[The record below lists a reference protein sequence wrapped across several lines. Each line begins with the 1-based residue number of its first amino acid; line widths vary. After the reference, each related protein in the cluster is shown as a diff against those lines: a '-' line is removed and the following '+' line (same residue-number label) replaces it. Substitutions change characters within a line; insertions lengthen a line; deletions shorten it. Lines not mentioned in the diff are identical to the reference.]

1 MKNSENENPIEKYP
15 QPPFEE
21 QSQEVPGVGEEMNP
35 RPDHGEE
42 SYQGHGLL
50 KDQAVI
56 ITGGDSGIGKA
67 TAIAMAREGADILIS
82 YKDDVEDVD
91 AIEATKWIRAAGR
104 RCVIHKGDIQDEKVC
119 QEIVHTCMKEFGKID
134 VLINN
139 AAYQM
144 TYDTVEEVTAEEW
157 NKTFDTNIRAMFF
170 LIKYAKPQMKPG
182 SSIIN
187 TTSINAYKPNPSL
200 FPYAATK
207 GAIHNLTASLAQKF
221 MEDGSGI
228 RVNAVAP
235 GPVWT
240 PLIPSTIPDHPE
252 FGKENSP
259 MGRPAQPAEI
269 APIYVFLASS
279 GASYVSGA
287 TIAATGGAI
296 AL

>member
-1 MKNSENENPIEKYP
+1 MANPTENPIDKYP

-21 QSQEVPGVGEEMNP
+21 QEQNVPGVTDKMHP
-35 RPDHGEE
+35 RPDHGE
-42 SYQGHGLL
+42 STYKGHNLL
-50 KDQAVI
+50 LDRVAI

-91 AIEATKWIRAAGR
+91 ALETAKWVRATGR
-104 RCVIHKGDIQDEKVC
+104 KCKLHKGDIRDEKVC
-119 QEIVHTCMKEFGKID
+119 QKIIEGCLSEFGKID
-134 VLINN
+134 ILINN

-144 TYDTVEEVTAEEW
+144 SYDTVEEVTAEEW
-157 NKTFDTNIRAMFF
+157 DKTFDTNIRAMFY
-170 LIKYAKPQMKPG
+170 LIKFAKPHLKPG

-207 GAIHNLTASLAQKF
+207 GAIQNLTASLAQKF
-221 MEDGSGI
+221 MEDESGI

-259 MGRPAQPAEI
+259 MGRPAQPAEM
-269 APIYVFLASS
+269 APIYVFLASD

-287 TIAATGGAI
+287 TIAATGGTI